1 MHYLLR
7 KKVLDANKK
16 LGRTDLVKLNWGN
29 ISQIDRKLNLIAI
42 KPSGVNY
49 DEIKINDIPVV
60 NLNGKKVFGKL
71 NPSSDLDTHIEIY
84 KNLNNV
90 NGICHTHS
98 KYATIFC
105 QAGKAIKCVGT
116 THADYFLGDIPIT
129 RSLKKKEIKDDY
141 VLNTG
146 KVIVETYKRKK
157 IRTKNIPAM
166 LVKNHAPFVMGRNA
180 DNALENSIV
189 LEEIAEM
196 YFKSL
201 QLNNNI
207 KFEDTLITK
216 NFNRKNGPKKYYGQ

>member
-71 NPSSDLDTHIEIY
+71 NPSSDLNTHIEIY

-105 QAGKAIKCVGT
+105 QAGKAIKCAGT

-157 IRTKNIPAM
+157 IRTENIPAM

-216 NFNRKNGPKKYYGQ
+216 HFNRKNGPKKYYGQ

>member
-16 LGRTDLVKLNWGN
+16 LGRTGLVKLNWGN

-49 DEIKINDIPVV
+49 DKIKINDIPVV
-60 NLNGKKVFGKL
+60 NLNGNKVFGKL

-166 LVKNHAPFVMGRNA
+166 LVKNHAPFVMGKNA
-180 DNALENSIV
+180 ENALENSIV

-201 QLNNNI
+201 QLNNKI

-216 NFNRKNGPKKYYGQ
+216 HFNRKNGPKKYYGQ

>member
-216 NFNRKNGPKKYYGQ
+216 HFNRKNGPKKYYGQ

>member
-157 IRTKNIPAM
+157 IRTKNLPAM

-216 NFNRKNGPKKYYGQ
+216 HFNRKNGPKKYYGQ